1 MRLEN
6 LSQQKILKLSGGQ
19 AQRVA
24 LARALIAAKNL
35 LLLDEP
41 LNALDN
47 ALKNEVQSLLNFIKR
62 ENLSVLLVSHNPNE
76 ITKLVR
82 TSLFLNNGVIDPN
95 QENLPFSNRL
105 LIKSLFE
112 DENYCH
118 YEVISQTISLPKDCL
133 NPTFKLDFS

>member
-6 LSQQKILKLSGGQ
+6 LSQQKISQLSGGQ

-47 ALKNEVQSLLNFIKR
+47 ALKNEVQQGLLDFIKR

-76 ITKLVR
+76 ITKLAQ
-82 TSLFLNNGVIDPN
+82 TFLF
-95 QENLPFSNRL
+95 
-105 LIKSLFE
+105 
-112 DENYCH
+112 
-118 YEVISQTISLPKDCL
+118 
-133 NPTFKLDFS
+133 

>member
-47 ALKNEVQSLLNFIKR
+47 ALKNEVQQGLLDFIKR

-76 ITKLVR
+76 ITKLAQ
-82 TSLFLNNGVIDPN
+82 TSLFLNNGVIDSN
-95 QENLPFSNRL
+95 QENPPFFKP
-105 LIKSLFE
+105 LIDKTSL
-112 DENYCH
+112 
-118 YEVISQTISLPKDCL
+118 
-133 NPTFKLDFS
+133 

>member
-1 MRLEN
+1 M
-6 LSQQKILKLSGGQ
+6 
-19 AQRVA
+19 
-24 LARALIAAKNL
+24 
-35 LLLDEP
+35 LLDEP

-47 ALKNEVQSLLNFIKR
+47 ALKNEVQQGLLDFIKR

-76 ITKLVR
+76 ITKLAQ

-118 YEVISQTISLPKDCL
+118 YEVIPQTIRLPKGCL
-133 NPTFKLDFS
+133 NPTFKLDSNQGKQF